1 MERQERLTP
10 DPGGEGRNVGTRLEI
25 SLHGQRCSYR
35 TSGHGPLL
43 VLLHGIAGTSATWDC
58 VIPWLAERYTVVA
71 PDLIGHGESSKPEGD
86 YSLGAYAN
94 GIRDLLEALGHER
107 GTILGHSLGGGVALQ
122 FAYQFLERCERLV
135 LVSSGGLGRELH
147 PLLRAAALPGADVVL
162 PWLSAAGEQSVGR
175 LVRVLGGIGVR
186 ASADLEESWNSFV
199 SLAKPAAQGVHP
211 DRPGNHRRGWP
222 ADRGERP
229 PLPRRR
235 VADAHHLGR
244 DGFAHPR
251 PPRPGRPRADPGE
264 PARHLPEGRPLSPP
278 GRPPPFRGDR
288 LRVSR
293 DDEASA
299 PRLEPPAQTAQGW
312 RAGGSRPLDH
322 GTALALSRFDRTCG
336 LKEDRMKDVE
346 SKGLARFGLRASLVG
361 ALLAAG
367 LAAAQPCPSATTVPN
382 FRFVSSTQAFP
393 RQVTYAWDVPA
404 GAVSGTVY
412 EILRAESGDYCAGFS
427 AFEVI
432 AETTATTHIVTLDG
446 ANRVYEFWVRVKGC
460 NVAAAGAWIDDSF
473 TLPPSAPVLA
483 ISATG
488 ANQVTLSLTPGDA
501 RTAAIVLE
509 RAGTNGSFQQIDT
522 KFFYDLCP
530 AGNTLTVL
538 DFGLAPAPTTTARGR
553 STRGR

>member
-1 MERQERLTP
+1 
-10 DPGGEGRNVGTRLEI
+10 
-25 SLHGQRCSYR
+25 
-35 TSGHGPLL
+35 
-43 VLLHGIAGTSATWDC
+43 
-58 VIPWLAERYTVVA
+58 
-71 PDLIGHGESSKPEGD
+71 
-86 YSLGAYAN
+86 
-94 GIRDLLEALGHER
+94 
-107 GTILGHSLGGGVALQ
+107 
-122 FAYQFLERCERLV
+122 
-135 LVSSGGLGRELH
+135 
-147 PLLRAAALPGADVVL
+147 
-162 PWLSAAGEQSVGR
+162 
-175 LVRVLGGIGVR
+175 
-186 ASADLEESWNSFV
+186 
-199 SLAKPAAQGVHP
+199 
-211 DRPGNHRRGWP
+211 
-222 ADRGERP
+222 
-229 PLPRRR
+229 
-235 VADAHHLGR
+235 
-244 DGFAHPR
+244 
-251 PPRPGRPRADPGE
+251 
-264 PARHLPEGRPLSPP
+264 
-278 GRPPPFRGDR
+278 
-288 LRVSR
+288 
-293 DDEASA
+293 
-299 PRLEPPAQTAQGW
+299 
-312 RAGGSRPLDH
+312 
-322 GTALALSRFDRTCG
+322 
-336 LKEDRMKDVE
+336 MKDVE

-538 DFGLAPAPTTTARGR
+538 DFGLAPGTYHYL
-553 STRGR
+553 SLIHI